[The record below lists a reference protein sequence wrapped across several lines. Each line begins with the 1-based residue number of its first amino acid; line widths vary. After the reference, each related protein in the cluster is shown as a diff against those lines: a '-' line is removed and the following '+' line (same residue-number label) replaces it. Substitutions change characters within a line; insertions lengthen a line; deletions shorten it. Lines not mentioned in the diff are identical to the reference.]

1 MRKRF
6 KELSA
11 SGVNIPAWILTGD
24 GVRLLTALSWFVAA
38 FLAGAA
44 LFLATR
50 PAPVL
55 HALVLEL
62 KGVGLIERCRQAG
75 ACAKSGPEIP
85 PPRQRQTTP
94 PDMDRG

>member
-1 MRKRF
+1 MRP
-6 KELSA
+6 L
-11 SGVNIPAWILTGD
+11 I
-24 GVRLLTALSWFVAA
+24 ALSWFVAA

-75 ACAKSGPEIP
+75 ACAHLEM
-85 PPRQRQTTP
+85 TP
-94 PDMDRG
+94 PAPKRRETPPSDMDRA

>member
-1 MRKRF
+1 MR
-6 KELSA
+6 
-11 SGVNIPAWILTGD
+11 P
-24 GVRLLTALSWFVAA
+24 LTALSWFVAA
-38 FLAGAA
+38 FLAGAG

-75 ACAKSGPEIP
+75 ACAQTSPAVP
-85 PPRQRQTTP
+85 PPRLRKTTP
-94 PDMDRG
+94 PDMDRA